1 MPLPNRTWI
10 DLAMNLPN
18 TLTVS
23 RLIAAILLMLVMAL
37 PFPFATTVGFV
48 IFVAASITDYWDG
61 KLARTRYGVTTF
73 GKLLDPLADKVLVC
87 AALVS
92 FVGIRLPF
100 EPDYS
105 LVPAWVVVVIIAREF
120 AVTGLRLLAASA
132 SQRRVISAGNWG
144 KLKTVWQMTA
154 IIATFI
160 LLAFR
165 EDITPFL
172 HVSDPFLRQY
182 DAAFVI
188 TSWILS
194 TLVVLVTLISGWKYF
209 ADHIDLVTAEM

>member
-1 MPLPNRTWI
+1 
-10 DLAMNLPN
+10 MNLPN

-23 RLIAAILLMLVMAL
+23 RLFAAAVVMLAMAL
-37 PFPFATTVGFV
+37 PIPFSSTLAFV
-48 IFVAASITDYWDG
+48 VFVVASITDYWDG
-61 KLARTRYGVTTF
+61 KLARTHYGVTTF
-73 GKLLDPLADKVLVC
+73 GKLMDPLADKVLVC

-100 EPDYS
+100 EPAYS

-120 AVTGLRLLAASA
+120 AVTGLRLLAASV
-132 SQRRVISAGNWG
+132 SQRRIISAGSWG
-144 KLKTVWQMTA
+144 KLKTVWQMVA

-160 LLAFR
+160 LLAARTDLLPLFDLS
-165 EDITPFL
+165 EK
-172 HVSDPFLRQY
+172 FLRQY

-194 TLVVLVTLISGWKYF
+194 TLVVVVTLMSGWKYF
-209 ADHIDLVTAEM
+209 ADHLDLVTAEM

>member
-1 MPLPNRTWI
+1 
-10 DLAMNLPN
+10 MNLPN

-23 RLIAAILLMLVMAL
+23 RLFAAIVVMLAMAL
-37 PFPFATTVGFV
+37 PIPFATTLAFV
-48 IFVAASITDYWDG
+48 VFVVASITDYWDG
-61 KLARTRYGVTTF
+61 RLARTHYGVTTF
-73 GKLLDPLADKVLVC
+73 GKLMDPLADKVLVC

-92 FVGIRLPF
+92 FVGIRLPN

-120 AVTGLRLLAASA
+120 AVTGLRLLAASV
-132 SQRRVISAGNWG
+132 SQRRIISAGSWG

-160 LLAFR
+160 LLAAR
-165 EDITPFL
+165 TDLLPYLSLSESIL
-172 HVSDPFLRQY
+172 QKY

-194 TLVVLVTLISGWKYF
+194 TLVVIVTLVSGWKYF
-209 ADHIDLVTAEM
+209 ADHLDLVTAEM

>member
-1 MPLPNRTWI
+1 
-10 DLAMNLPN
+10 MNLPN

-23 RLIAAILLMLVMAL
+23 RLVAAVVVMLAMAL
-37 PFPFATTVGFV
+37 PIPYSTSLAFLV
-48 IFVAASITDYWDG
+48 FVAASITDYWDG
-61 KLARTRYGVTTF
+61 RLARTHYGVTAF
-73 GKLLDPLADKVLVC
+73 GKLMDPLADKVLVC

-92 FVGIRLPF
+92 FVGIRLEY
-100 EPDYS
+100 EPAYS

-120 AVTGLRLLAASA
+120 AVTGLRLLAAA
-132 SQRRVISAGNWG
+132 ADQKRIISAGNWG

-160 LLAFR
+160 LLAVR
-165 EDITPFL
+165 EDLVPYL
-172 HVSDPFLRQY
+172 DLSAPFLRQY

-194 TLVVLVTLISGWKYF
+194 TIVVVVTLISGWKYF
-209 ADHIDLVTAEM
+209 ADHLDLVTAEM